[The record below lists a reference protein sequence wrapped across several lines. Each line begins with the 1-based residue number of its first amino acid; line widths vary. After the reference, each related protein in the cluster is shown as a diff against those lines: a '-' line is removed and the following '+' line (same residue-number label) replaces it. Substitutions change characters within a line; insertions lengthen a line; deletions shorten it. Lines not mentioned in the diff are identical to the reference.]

1 MSVKIP
7 SLRTQVLNLG
17 AVFIGACNAV
27 RHLALG
33 EMEISIGDPLM
44 GGIILYANCSLL
56 SFVLLPVVHV
66 VATRQEPRE
75 KPRLWMYLGG
85 VFGGSANAL
94 LILASQQLF
103 DIVVIQSLALN
114 TGLLVG
120 AALTDQFGPLGSP
133 RHPITMRALLGM
145 ASFFVGLLF
154 FSVENDVLNLRP
166 FAFFALAAGLLHTMQ
181 TVFNRRAAS
190 TLRYLPE
197 AQLPNY
203 MGGMAFL
210 MLAWLIQYGVHG
222 WKAWNMVLQYQVVFV
237 ASLLGYIVNLGFFT
251 IGPKMGQQMFCMIV
265 IFTDTL
271 ASGIM
276 TTVGV
281 RNVPPRRLTLWIVS
295 GFIAT
300 FVGTVLSA
308 RRNGSETKPS
318 SDDLKGPIPVDD
330 LKDPIEELESHETV
344 TKLEENSSGST
355 CSPTSSQSKIFQA
368 LVR

>member
-7 SLRTQVLNLG
+7 SLRTQVLNLA

-27 RHLALG
+27 RHLCIG

-44 GGIILYANCSLL
+44 GGIILYANCFIL
-56 SFVLLPVVHV
+56 SCVLLPVVHV

-75 KPRLWMYLGG
+75 KPRLWMCLGG
-85 VFGGSANAL
+85 IFGGSANAL

-120 AALTDQFGPLGSP
+120 ASLTDQFGPLGSP
-133 RHPITMRALLGM
+133 KHPITMRALLGM
-145 ASFFVGLLF
+145 LSFFVGLLF

-166 FAFFALAAGLLHTMQ
+166 FAFFALAAGLLHTVQ

-190 TLRYLPE
+190 TLRYLPQ

-203 MGGMAFL
+203 FCGMAFL
-210 MLAWLIQYGVHG
+210 ILVWLIQFGVQG
-222 WKAWNMVLQYQVVFV
+222 WKTWNVVLQYRVVFA

-271 ASGIM
+271 TAGIM

-308 RRNGSETKPS
+308 RRNGSETKTS
-318 SDDLKGPIPVDD
+318 IDA

-344 TKLEENSSGST
+344 PKLEESSSGST
-355 CSPTSSQSKIFQA
+355 CSPTSTQSKIFQA